1 MLGKSHCSRDKIL
14 LQKGTLLFTQ
24 EAPLKVIPLE
34 RSFEE
39 ILNLTY
45 LKRTFRGTLPQIKR
59 PTLGDPNI
67 LATISGE

>member
-1 MLGKSHCSRDKIL
+1 MLGKSHCSQDKIL
-14 LQKGTLLFTQ
+14 LRKGTLLFTQ
-24 EAPLKVIPLE
+24 EAPSKVIPLE

-59 PTLGDPNI
+59 HTLGDPNI